1 MNHTEFKRIYGESRN
16 GANGFVRHPLARSV
30 IYSDGVQ
37 DVAETGI
44 YWALDIFATELPKMM
59 RQHDEHMLVITIM
72 VQDSKAHITATGSGD
87 KMLPWSRVI
96 DWTDMP
102 DGDWI
107 FYMSADGDTATII
120 LPSEY

>member
-16 GANGFVRHPLARSV
+16 GANGMVRHPLVRSV

-37 DVAETGI
+37 DLAETGM

-59 RQHDEHMLVITIM
+59 RRHDEHMLVITVKVTGSGAI
-72 VQDSKAHITATGSGD
+72 ITATGAGD
-87 KMLPWSRVI
+87 KPLPWGRVI

-107 FYMSADGDTATII
+107 FYMADEGDTFSII

>member
-1 MNHTEFKRIYGESRN
+1 MNQTEFKRIYGESRN
-16 GANGFVRHPLARSV
+16 GANGFARHSLARNV

-37 DVAETGI
+37 DLAETGV

-59 RQHDEHMLVITIM
+59 RRHEEYMLVITIG
-72 VQDSKAHITATGSGD
+72 VKGSGARITATGSGD
-87 KMLPWSRVI
+87 KVLPWSRDI

-102 DGDWI
+102 EGDWL
-107 FYMSADGDTATII
+107 FYMSDDGDTFTII